1 MPPTMTQSPNAQ
13 SPVVTFQGIDVPAE
27 AVRPDAF
34 YALTRRH
41 RFQEFNKAFAGLGLT
56 DNIELKKS
64 DIIAGLHVRFSGQVV
79 VTLGGGTAATTRRWP
94 YDLVKAFRLTANGQS
109 NLINISGLK
118 AKARSAMAGLDF
130 SDRGVSEQIGA
141 AAVTQGTLAL
151 ASELWGVGSGQ
162 AGIAGAPTTYPIE
175 LTWDIDIAEDER
187 DLAGAIFAQ
196 TSTMDIT
203 LAVDY
208 ESAANLFVLTGAA
221 TAVLTGNLIVE
232 TEKFSI
238 PVVGGQFVVPNLSL
252 FHSIIQ
258 TRYSQVANGDNEIRI
273 IGQGAGKQLL
283 RLFYQTW
290 NGALPAQLPLVANAT
305 NYGPQ
310 SWRYGT
316 NETPETYL
324 DGQSM
329 RQINEREYAVDVGGV
344 WGFLSHEFAVIAAFR
359 DTVDMGQTSEL
370 RIVVNIPSALA
381 LTNPAIEY
389 VQEVIFAAGS

>member
-1 MPPTMTQSPNAQ
+1 MTNPNGQ

-27 AVRPDAF
+27 AVNPTAF

-41 RFQEFNKAFAGLGLT
+41 RFPEFNKAFAGLGLT

-64 DIIAGLHVRFSGQVV
+64 DIIAGLRVRFSGQLVIALP
-79 VTLGGGTAATTRRWP
+79 TGTAATTMRWP

-118 AKARSAMAGLDF
+118 AKARFAMAGDF
-130 SDRGVSEQIGA
+130 SDRGVAQTVGA
-141 AAVTQGTLAL
+141 ASVNQGTLSN
-151 ASELWGVGSGQ
+151 ASELWGVG
-162 AGIAGAPTTYPIE
+162 AGAAAIAANTYPVE
-175 LTWDIDIAEDER
+175 LEWNIDIAEDER

-208 ESAANLFVLTGAA
+208 EQAANLFVLTGTA
-221 TAVLTGNLIVE
+221 TATLTGNLIVE

-238 PVVGGQFVVPNLSL
+238 PVVNGQFVVPNLSL
-252 FHSIIQ
+252 FHSVIQ
-258 TRYSQVANGDNEIRI
+258 TRYTALAQGENEIRL

-283 RLFYQTW
+283 RVFYQVW
-290 NGALPAQLPLVANAT
+290 NGGAPQTPLAAT
-305 NYGPQ
+305 AANYGPQ

-324 DGQSM
+324 DGRSM
-329 RQINEREYAVDVGGV
+329 RQRNEEEYAVDVGNV
-344 WGFLSHEFAVIAAFR
+344 WGFLAHEFAVIAAFR

-370 RIVVNIPSALA
+370 RIVTNLVPA

-389 VQEVIFAAGS
+389 VQETIFSAAA